1 VQHKKYLGAQ
11 HVVSARVFKGPTFKV
26 QVPGTDTWE
35 MRVAPQMLFE
45 IEFIPYDQQKP
56 DPIGPSLPPVA
67 GPGIPL
73 PGGEAP
79 PRDNAKLDALP
90 NPFRKPNVPTQPE
103 QPDSEEPDPVTPG
116 PSTPRPTA
124 PRSLRRLA
132 RQDTGSE
139 IAREVRHEINDNDFL
154 RVHTFHL
161 V

>member
-1 VQHKKYLGAQ
+1 
-11 HVVSARVFKGPTFKV
+11 
-26 QVPGTDTWE
+26 

-45 IEFIPYDQQKP
+45 IEPVPYMMQKT

-73 PGGEAP
+73 PDDEAP

-90 NPFRKPNVPTQPE
+90 NPFRKLNVPTQPE
-103 QPDSEEPDPVTPG
+103 QPDSVEPDPVTPG

-132 RQDTGSE
+132 HRDTGSE
-139 IAREVRHEINDNDFL
+139 IAREVRHEMEGNDFL